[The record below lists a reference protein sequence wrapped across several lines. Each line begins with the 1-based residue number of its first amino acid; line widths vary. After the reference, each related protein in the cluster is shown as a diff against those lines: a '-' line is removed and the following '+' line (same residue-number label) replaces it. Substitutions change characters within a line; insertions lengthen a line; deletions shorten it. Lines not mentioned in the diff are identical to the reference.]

1 MNTLKER
8 ITETLKAHGADL
20 VGFGGIG
27 RFRNSAAET
36 ILPGTKTI
44 IGIAFRVLRGS
55 YRGIEEGSTYYQYTT
70 TGVETIEETV
80 MPMAML
86 RACAVLEDAGFEALP
101 QKRNQTVM
109 QSENDTNPE
118 INYSEIYR
126 GKTAEHQLDFD
137 EAAILCGLA
146 ERGFSGALLTDDF
159 GPFQRFC
166 FILTDAELPET
177 PLVTPHLCD
186 RCGKCAEAC
195 PGHAI
200 GRDGSLDRWQC
211 AAYYVGANMTKNP
224 FMPPDAYINEPD
236 RLAIIAGEA
245 KLSPER
251 AKQIIDETFFYPPI
265 KHGYRSSICGRACD
279 MACYIHLEEQ
289 GVLKRSFKTP
299 FRKRPEW
306 KLPILTELPEE
317 R

>member
-1 MNTLKER
+1 M
-8 ITETLKAHGADL
+8 
-20 VGFGGIG
+20 FG
-27 RFRNSAAET
+27 EE
-36 ILPGTKTI
+36 K
-44 IGIAFRVLRGS
+44 RVLRGS
-55 YRGIEEGSTYYQYTT
+55 RRGIEEGSTYYQYTT

-86 RACAVLEDAGFEALP
+86 RTCAVLEDAGFEALP

-109 QSENDTNPE
+109 QSGNDTNPE
-118 INYSEIYR
+118 INYSDIYR

-137 EAAILCGLA
+137 EAAVLCGLA

-186 RCGKCAEAC
+186 HCGKCAEAC

-200 GRDGSLDRWQC
+200 GGDGSLDRWQC

-224 FMPPDAYINEPD
+224 FMPPDAYSNEPD
-236 RLAIIAGEA
+236 RMAIIAGEA

-251 AKQIIDETFFYPPI
+251 ARQIIDETFFYPPI
-265 KHGYRSSICGRACD
+265 KHAYPSSICGRACD
-279 MACYIHLEEQ
+279 MACYIHLEEK

-306 KLPILTELPEE
+306 KLTIQTELPD
-317 R
+317 RQ

>member
-1 MNTLKER
+1 MNTLQER

-20 VGFGGIG
+20 VGFGGIS
-27 RFRNSAAET
+27 RFRDTAAGT
-36 ILPGTKTI
+36 VFPGTRTV
-44 IGIAFRVLRGS
+44 IGAAFRVLRGS
-55 YRGIEEGSTYYQYTT
+55 RRGIEEGSTYYQYTT

-86 RACAVLEDAGFEALP
+86 RTCAVLEDAGFEALP

-109 QSENDTNPE
+109 QSGNDTNPE
-118 INYSEIYR
+118 INYSDIYR

-137 EAAILCGLA
+137 EAAVLCGLA

-186 RCGKCAEAC
+186 HCGKCAEAC

-200 GRDGSLDRWQC
+200 SGDGSLDRWQC

-224 FMPPDAYINEPD
+224 FMPPDAYSNEPD
-236 RLAIIAGEA
+236 RMAIIAGEA

-251 AKQIIDETFFYPPI
+251 ARQIIDETFFYPPI
-265 KHGYRSSICGRACD
+265 KHAYPSSICGRACD
-279 MACYIHLEEQ
+279 MACYIHLEEK

-306 KLPILTELPEE
+306 KLTIQTKLPD
-317 R
+317 RQ